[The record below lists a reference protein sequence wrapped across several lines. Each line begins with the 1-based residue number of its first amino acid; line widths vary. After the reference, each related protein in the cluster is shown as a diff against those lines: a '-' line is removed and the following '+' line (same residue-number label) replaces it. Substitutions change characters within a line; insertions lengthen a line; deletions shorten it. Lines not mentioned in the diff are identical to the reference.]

1 MSVHI
6 PSSVL
11 AAGWIPFVVVIVAI
25 LVFSIVYILYYTNRR
40 EREWSSAISAIVS
53 LSITLMTIALI
64 PVDVFLVSFMK
75 NGNGTFKDWAQDND
89 TRISLENSVLYGYY
103 TMYGMITFCM
113 FILLPFM
120 YFFYEEREEEATCK
134 SRCCGALK
142 YSIVFFIL
150 MFVLLLVGALL
161 HTKQVDN
168 PGNKTQSDID
178 RLMSLFDMESNWV
191 ERSLS
196 LALSVLSLIG
206 MLAVIF
212 YTSYGMASLPIGL
225 IKGHRNVR
233 KERLGVQDRRA
244 NTRDRMQAIRNKY
257 LGGKRVSRR
266 DASRLAELEESE
278 VLMERQDRHL
288 EARDT
293 CCQRLFLVLRPFA
306 VMFGILLILV
316 ATTVFLS
323 LLLTNIDKTLANG
336 LGPKSG
342 YALKKPTLPNVVDIV
357 LVFCQQVFPLD
368 YIVFGLL
375 ALYLVFSSMT
385 GIRDLGIW
393 FFCLR
398 MYKMRPRRTPP
409 QGILMMCFIL
419 MLTLLGIN
427 ILLYELTPQYTSFGN
442 QHYWTTAAGTNTSS
456 LVRCSYDSTDNRMKD
471 ECVATRMSMLLTR
484 IFYNMWFFGAAY
496 YWSTWLFLLC
506 ILIGFLVAIC
516 RKSRS
521 AIDGEVDAD
530 DIVDSDDEELL
541 SG

>member
-212 YTSYGMASLPIGL
+212 YT
-225 IKGHRNVR
+225 
-233 KERLGVQDRRA
+233 
-244 NTRDRMQAIRNKY
+244 Y

-342 YALKKPTLPNVVDIV
+342 YALKKPTLPNV
-357 LVFCQQVFPLD
+357 FPLD

-398 MYKMRPRRTPP
+398 
-409 QGILMMCFIL
+409 
-419 MLTLLGIN
+419 
-427 ILLYELTPQYTSFGN
+427 
-442 QHYWTTAAGTNTSS
+442 
-456 LVRCSYDSTDNRMKD
+456 
-471 ECVATRMSMLLTR
+471 CVATRMSMLLTR